1 MKLLLRKDVE
11 SLGMVGD
18 VIEVKNSYARNYL
31 IPQQL
36 AVKPTPANMKALEDE
51 KRLAAERRAAL
62 RSHLEE
68 TAKRLRDAEVTISSA
83 ANEEGRLY
91 GSVGPREIAS
101 ALRDEGYAVETAQV
115 ELHDP
120 FRSLDSKTVT
130 IRLSAEVTTE
140 VKVWVVRERASEI
153 LDDETEKPAGD
164 AESAGTAADTEVG
177 DGGDATS

>member
-18 VIEVKNSYARNYL
+18 VINVKDSYGRNYL
-31 IPQQL
+31 IPQHL
-36 AVKPTPANMKALEDE
+36 AVQPTPANMKALEDE

-62 RSHLEE
+62 RTQLEE
-68 TAKRLRDAEVTISSA
+68 TANRLSNVEVTISA
-83 ANEEGRLY
+83 VANEEGRLY

-120 FRSLDSKTVT
+120 FRVLDSKTVT
-130 IRLSAEVTTE
+130 IRLAADVTTE
-140 VKVWVVRERASEI
+140 VKVWVVRERDAGDIE
-153 LDDETEKPAGD
+153 ETETPAGED
-164 AESAGTAADTEVG
+164 KSAGTAADTEVG
-177 DGGDATS
+177 DGGDEPS

>member
-1 MKLLLRKDVE
+1 MKLLLRKDIE

-18 VIEVKNSYARNYL
+18 VIDVKDSYGRNYL

-36 AVKPTPANMKALEDE
+36 AVKPTPSNMKALEEE

-62 RSHLEE
+62 RTHLEE
-68 TAKRLRDAEVTISSA
+68 TAKRLRDAEVTISAA

-101 ALRDEGYAVETAQV
+101 ALREEGYAVETAQV

-120 FRSLDSKTVT
+120 FRDLDSKTVT
-130 IRLSAEVTTE
+130 IRLAADVTTE
-140 VKVWVVRERASEI
+140 VKVWVVRERAAEG
-153 LDDETEKPAGD
+153 LDEPGESAGD
-164 AESAGTAADTEVG
+164 DQSAGTAADTEVG
-177 DGGDATS
+177 DGGDEPG